1 MLQSIHPQMR
11 GKGGE
16 RKEVK
21 RGRWEKMQSA
31 DTRLLSLTEHC
42 PLPLSSS
49 EEPMSMVTSQEKGLE
64 FSHS

>member
-1 MLQSIHPQMR
+1 
-11 GKGGE
+11 
-16 RKEVK
+16 
-21 RGRWEKMQSA
+21 MQSA
-31 DTRLLSLTEHC
+31 DTRLLSLTEHR